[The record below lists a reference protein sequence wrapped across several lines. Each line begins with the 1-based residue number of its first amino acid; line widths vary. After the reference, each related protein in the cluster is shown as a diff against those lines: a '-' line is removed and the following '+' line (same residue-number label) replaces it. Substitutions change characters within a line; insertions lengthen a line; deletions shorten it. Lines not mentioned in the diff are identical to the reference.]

1 MVFPIGD
8 DQVQGGHKPI
18 FSYLFIVLN
27 ILIFLFQTTV
37 PGNLVCDFG
46 FIPSEFARQ
55 EDLFTILTSAFLHG
69 GWMHLIGN
77 MLFLWVFADNIEATI
92 GNIPFLLFYLLG
104 AVGATMVHYFFS
116 DPTTIIQGCCNIC
129 EMGGVAC
136 PGVNTGAVPLCPG
149 TIPTV
154 GASGAISAV
163 LGAYLVMFPK
173 SKIKLIFLLFFTTFR
188 ITAIFFLG
196 FWIVQ
201 QLFSGVGSL
210 GGAEGGGT
218 AWWAHIGGFV
228 FGVVAGL
235 LFKAMYNPQLNQLPE

>member
-18 FSYLFIVLN
+18 FSYLFIGLN
-27 ILIFLFQTTV
+27 VLIFLYQMQV
-37 PGNLVCDFG
+37 PGNLICDLG
-46 FIPSEFARQ
+46 FVPNEFSRG
-55 EDLFTILTSAFLHG
+55 EDLFTIVSSTFLHG

-92 GNIPFLLFYLLG
+92 GNIPFLIFYFIG
-104 AVGATMVHYFFS
+104 GVGASLVHYFLS
-116 DPTTIIQGCCNIC
+116 VAPAMVDCCDIC
-129 EMGGVAC
+129 EMAGTAACAGVEAGTGGAM
-136 PGVNTGAVPLCPG
+136 CPG

-163 LGAYLVMFPK
+163 LGAYLIMFPK
-173 SKIKLIFLLFFTTFR
+173 SKIKMIFLLFFSTFR

-201 QLFSGVGSL
+201 QLISGVGSL
-210 GGAEGGGT
+210 GAAAGGGT
-218 AWWAHIGGFV
+218 AWWAHIGGFAI
-228 FGVVAGL
+228 GVLGGI
-235 LFKAMYNPQLNQLPE
+235 LFRMWYNPTLNRS